1 MVCIVVFGKRDCMIF
16 DVARHRFSEGLLT
29 LLLFAVMAVAVA
41 LSAGD
46 IVPMEGGAPLRGFV
60 DSVAINYPILSAL
73 AMLPL
78 VVYAGLRYSRAA
90 VRVGIYS
97 ASSLA
102 PVALAGIA
110 IFACTSEVNY
120 LAMMVVVLLMSEVL
134 GRLFYCFGANMRIS
148 FLFTSMIAL
157 GAMPLF
163 DSALIP
169 LVLAILLI
177 VVVVRSTLRETI
189 IAITGVALPSFVY
202 CYVIWLLGGEFDVA
216 FFDVWAV
223 GNGVVQ
229 HTAVLAYLTV
239 PRLVFLGLTLFA
251 NICSI
256 IIYRGVKVTLMDS
269 ARTIWRLLIALEVM
283 LVAMLLL
290 MPSASPAVVAVLILV
305 MTMMMPQLFI
315 RVDVYTATIA
325 YLIWVV
331 SALATLL

>member
-1 MVCIVVFGKRDCMIF
+1 MIF

-29 LLLFAVMAVAVA
+29 LLLFAVMAAAVA
-41 LSAGD
+41 ISAGD

-60 DSVAINYPILSAL
+60 DGIAMEYPILSAL
-73 AMLPL
+73 AMLPI

-110 IFACTSEVNY
+110 MFACTSVSDY
-120 LAMMVVVLLMSEVL
+120 LSMMVIVLLMSEVL
-134 GRLFYCFGANMRIS
+134 GRLLYCFGANMRIG
-148 FLFTSMIAL
+148 FLFTSMLSL
-157 GAMPLF
+157 GAIPLV
-163 DSALIP
+163 DSSLIP
-169 LVLAILLI
+169 LVLALLLI
-177 VVVVRSTLRETI
+177 VVVVRGTLREAI
-189 IAITGVALPSFVY
+189 ISITGVALPTFVY
-202 CYVIWLLGGEFDVA
+202 CYIVWLLGGDFDVA
-216 FFDVWAV
+216 FMDVWSVDNAV
-223 GNGVVQ
+223 AQ
-229 HTAVLAYLTV
+229 HSAVLAYLTI

-256 IIYRGVKVTLMDS
+256 IVYRSVKVTLVDS
-269 ARTIWRLLIALEVM
+269 ARITWRLLIALEVL

-290 MPSASPAVVAVLILV
+290 MPSASPAVVAVLVLV

-315 RVDVYTATIA
+315 RIDVYAATIA

-331 SALATLL
+331 SALATIF